1 MLFSAPT
8 HRTPTKPWDTNHSNF
23 LSPPQ
28 SNIWGQVVC
37 RKTVGEKNEMGRA
50 WRITLVWKILA
61 IGSPAK
67 PDVNLP
73 WSSRRRQLFR
83 LLATFIFLVRSLS
96 KSGSRLSLPE
106 KRYDCDL
113 LKRTIQVENHLSTHN
128 VWNLWRD
135 VPNVLVIMKE
145 YFIIQKKTNT
155 SLKFWGKQ
163 QRKTNLGRKERK
175 LGKCFYW

>member
-1 MLFSAPT
+1 MSLGSHLLDHCAFLLT
-8 HRTPTKPWDTNHSNF
+8 H
-23 LSPPQ
+23 PPHPDQ
-28 SNIWGQVVC
+28 ALIQI
-37 RKTVGEKNEMGRA
+37 TVISSVHPKVIYEVKSCVEKNEMGRA

-113 LKRTIQVENHLSTHN
+113 LKRTIQVENHFSTHGTCEDMS
-128 VWNLWRD
+128 V
-135 VPNVLVIMKE
+135 
-145 YFIIQKKTNT
+145 
-155 SLKFWGKQ
+155 
-163 QRKTNLGRKERK
+163 
-175 LGKCFYW
+175 

>member
-1 MLFSAPT
+1 M
-8 HRTPTKPWDTNHSNF
+8 
-23 LSPPQ
+23 
-28 SNIWGQVVC
+28 C

-128 VWNLWRD
+128 VWKRCPKCPSNNERIFHN
-135 VPNVLVIMKE
+135 PKE
-145 YFIIQKKTNT
+145 NQYIT
-155 SLKFWGKQ
+155 
-163 QRKTNLGRKERK
+163 
-175 LGKCFYW
+175 